1 MLEIKNEENVVLIG
15 KLLALHKQSQSAPIK
30 NKINLYLSTRS
41 EKPEFVWDYLVID
54 YPGEYDQEGVY
65 FKVIDRGNLNYLIKY
80 QGEFISILQDEEA
93 LEDVEEV
100 DNMDWRILSNQKLVK
115 KLEELDT
122 GWEIIKI

>member
-1 MLEIKNEENVVLIG
+1 MLEIKNEEEIVLIG
-15 KLLALHKQSQSAPIK
+15 ELLVLHKKDTSTPIEG
-30 NKINLYLSTRS
+30 KINLYLSSRS
-41 EKPEFVWDYLVID
+41 EQPEFVWNYLIID

-65 FKVIDRGNLNYLIKY
+65 FKVIERWNLNYLIKY

-100 DNMDWRILSNQKLVK
+100 DNMDWRILSNQKLAK

-122 GWEIIKI
+122 GGEIIKI